1 MRYLVLLIILIPA
14 ADIGLLLFSGKTIGV
29 FPTLSLIILTGVL
42 GAYLAKSQGL
52 ETIRK
57 AQEQLRYGQLP
68 GDAVLDGI
76 CILVGGTLLLTPGF
90 ITDILGFLMLLPFTR
105 RFFKWLLILSFRK
118 KISGKNIK
126 IIK

>member
-1 MRYLVLLIILIPA
+1 MRYLIVLIILVPA
-14 ADIGLLLFSGKTIGV
+14 LDIGLLLFSGKTLGA
-29 FPTLSLIILTGVL
+29 FPTLALIILTGVL
-42 GAYLAKSQGL
+42 GAYLAKKQGI

-57 AQEQLRYGQLP
+57 AQQQLRSGQIP

-90 ITDILGFLMLLPFTR
+90 LTDALGFLLLIPYSR
-105 RFFKWLLILSFRK
+105 RFFKWMMILFFRK
-118 KISGKNIK
+118 RMMGGKIK

>member
-90 ITDILGFLMLLPFTR
+90 LTDILGFLMLLPFTR

-118 KISGKNIK
+118 RISGKNIK